1 MHHLQYSV
9 SLGLGL
15 NVVILVNL
23 TTLNLNTSTLVLPK
37 VGPIGVQQSQF
48 HCIVALHYVSIYIYL
63 RVLHQYLISREATL
77 LTAASVE
84 SIKLLFNF
92 QREAALLTVASVESI
107 KLLFNFQRGCS
118 PNCCLS

>member
-1 MHHLQYSV
+1 MFKFQ
-9 SLGLGL
+9 
-15 NVVILVNL
+15 
-23 TTLNLNTSTLVLPK
+23 
-37 VGPIGVQQSQF
+37 
-48 HCIVALHYVSIYIYL
+48 
-63 RVLHQYLISREATL
+63 REAAL